1 MVEFINHLRTPSDNE
16 GCRFMKLQVYDGRDN
31 EEMDVMKLDVSPFC
45 HKLKY
50 RQKTN
55 EATCVITNIMNTL
68 NIIGDK
74 QFINK
79 LLPCLDVKVW
89 QSMCAQESE
98 KMYKKRY

>member
-1 MVEFINHLRTPSDNE
+1 MYR
-16 GCRFMKLQVYDGRDN
+16 GRDN
-31 EEMDVMKLDVSPFC
+31 EDMDLMKLDVYPFC

-50 RQKTN
+50 SQKTN
-55 EATCVITNIMNTL
+55 EATCVSTNIMNTL
-68 NIIGDK
+68 DIIGDK

-98 KMYKKRY
+98 KISKGNNIDNLNVML